1 MAKLSAQIEGI
12 GLIGPGM
19 DDWPSSIEILAGRS
33 VYAQRPT
40 VVPIPDGLP
49 PAERRRI
56 GSVVKL
62 ALGVGLQA
70 ISKAGVEPDAL
81 PAVFASSGGDGQN
94 CHEIC
99 LALANDEKLISPTR
113 FHNSVHNA
121 AAGYW
126 SIATRS
132 KAASNVLC
140 AFDWSFAAG
149 LLEAVTQVVVDQTR
163 VLLIAYDAPYPQ
175 PLFAKRPI
183 PEAFGCAFV
192 LAPVVTDGAATPMNL
207 AACARPTAPTSR
219 LRLSASE
226 AGAWPIAS
234 VDGGQRSSARTAGAV
249 GDTASVAAG
258 AAAGAADGLPTTVTG
273 AFGRLSL
280 QVADAPADRMLNTDF
295 EALRA
300 SIPAAR
306 ALPLLQTLAT
316 QRAGLVNIEYLN
328 GRSLAVELEPC
339 S

>member
-1 MAKLSAQIEGI
+1 MAKLTAQIEGI
-12 GLIGPGM
+12 GLVGPGLEG
-19 DDWPSSIEILAGRS
+19 WASSAAILEGRS
-33 VYAQRPT
+33 PYIRQPT
-40 VVPIPDGLP
+40 VVSVPEGLP
-49 PAERRRI
+49 PAERRRV
-56 GSVVKL
+56 GLVVKL

-70 ISKAGVEPDAL
+70 IAKAGVQPDTL

-99 LALANDEKLISPTR
+99 LALANDERLISPTR

-132 KAASNVLC
+132 KAASNALC

-163 VLLIAYDAPYPQ
+163 VLLVAYDAPYPQ

-183 PEAFGCAFV
+183 SEAFGVAFV
-192 LAPVVTDGAATPMNL
+192 LAPL
-207 AACARPTAPTSR
+207 
-219 LRLSASE
+219 
-226 AGAWPIAS
+226 
-234 VDGGQRSSARTAGAV
+234 TAGSGNAL
-249 GDTASVAAG
+249 G
-258 AAAGAADGLPTTVTG
+258 TVT
-273 AFGRLSL
+273 L
-280 QVADAPADRMLNTDF
+280 QLADATADRMSNPNLED
-295 EALRA
+295 LRA

-306 ALPLLQTLAT
+306 ALPLLQQLAA
-316 QRAGLVNIEYLN
+316 QKAGVINVEYFD
-328 GRSLAVELEPC
+328 GRSLAVEVEPC